1 MIGRPVVSVK
11 SVRGMRGSSNLRTL
25 AAIGFWIVL
34 GGGALWYFEPWQGS
48 GPSAPGPAMP
58 QVVQA
63 GVTPPA
69 APASASPAA
78 AVAAGDSPEVEVEV
92 DGRAGMPAGV
102 DMSVIKPD
110 SRLDQLKVA
119 LARIDAGGKPEVL
132 EDVARVSTGDRLRIA
147 IDAPE
152 PVHAYAFNQ
161 EEGGAISVMFPVDG
175 VDRGNPL
182 PAGHSELP
190 GTANGQSLSYTV
202 GSRAPR
208 EEVMLV
214 VSLVPVPELEAKH
227 TSLAAVARGT
237 AAPDPGDAELGA
249 LDTLAG
255 ALARSPV
262 ATELLVFRWMLEHQ
276 SP

>member
-1 MIGRPVVSVK
+1 MSFGRPISLK
-11 SVRGMRGSSNLRTL
+11 PVRGARGSSTLRTL
-25 AAIGFWIVL
+25 VAIAFWVL
-34 GGGALWYFEPWQGS
+34 VGGGALWQGS
-48 GPSAPGPAMP
+48 GPSAPGPALP

-63 GVTPPA
+63 GVTPPSGPA
-69 APASASPAA
+69 TAPPAE
-78 AVAAGDSPEVEVEV
+78 AVAAGESPAVEFEV
-92 DGRAGMPAGV
+92 DGRAGVPAGL
-102 DMSVIKPD
+102 DMSVIEPD
-110 SRLDQLKVA
+110 SRLDRLKVA

-132 EDVARVSTGDRLRIA
+132 EQTARVSTGDRLRIA

-182 PAGHSELP
+182 PTGHSELP

-202 GSRAPR
+202 ASRAPR
-208 EEVMLV
+208 EEVLLV
-214 VSLVPVPELEAKH
+214 VSLVPVPELEAKL

-249 LDTLAG
+249 LNALSG
-255 ALARSPV
+255 GLARSPV
-262 ATELLVFRWMLEHQ
+262 ATELLVFRWTLEHQ

>member
-1 MIGRPVVSVK
+1 MSLESARHV
-11 SVRGMRGSSNLRTL
+11 RGSSNLRTL
-25 AAIGFWIVL
+25 GAIAFWIVV

-48 GPSAPGPAMP
+48 GPASPGPAMP
-58 QVVQA
+58 QVMQA

-69 APASASPAA
+69 APTTAPPSES
-78 AVAAGDSPEVEVEV
+78 VAAGDAPAVEVEV
-92 DGRAGMPAGV
+92 DGRPGMPAGV

-110 SRLDQLKVA
+110 TRLDRLKVA

-132 EDVARVSTGDRLRIA
+132 EDTARVAAGDRLRIA

-152 PVHAYAFNQ
+152 PVHVYAFNQ

-202 GSRAPR
+202 ASRAPR
-208 EEVMLV
+208 EEVLLV
-214 VSLVPVPELEAKH
+214 VSLVPVPELEAKRA
-227 TSLAAVARGT
+227 SLAAVARGT

-249 LDTLAG
+249 LNTLGG

>member
-1 MIGRPVVSVK
+1 MSGRIVESLKP
-11 SVRGMRGSSNLRTL
+11 VRGMRGSSNLRTL
-25 AAIGFWIVL
+25 AAIAFWIVV

-63 GVTPPA
+63 GVTPA
-69 APASASPAA
+69 APASSPPAA
-78 AVAAGDSPEVEVEV
+78 AVAAGESPAVEVEV

-119 LARIDAGGKPEVL
+119 LARIDGGGKPEVL
-132 EDVARVSTGDRLRIA
+132 EELARVSTGDRLRIA

-175 VDRGNPL
+175 VDRSNPL
-182 PAGHSELP
+182 PAGQSELP

-214 VSLVPVPELEAKH
+214 VSLVPVPELEAKRS
-227 TSLAAVARGT
+227 SLAAVARGA

-249 LDTLAG
+249 LNTLAG
-255 ALARSPV
+255 GLARSPV

>member
-1 MIGRPVVSVK
+1 MSMFAT
-11 SVRGMRGSSNLRTL
+11 SVRRVRGSSNLRTL
-25 AAIGFWIVL
+25 VAIAFWIVI
-34 GGGALWYFEPWQGS
+34 GGGALWYFEPWQGPGPS
-48 GPSAPGPAMP
+48 GPGLAVP

-63 GVTPPA
+63 AVTAPSAPATAPPA
-69 APASASPAA
+69 G
-78 AVAAGDSPEVEVEV
+78 AVAAGEPSAAEIEV
-92 DGRAGMPAGV
+92 DGRRGMPAGV

-110 SRLDQLKVA
+110 TRLDRLKVA

-132 EDVARVSTGDRLRIA
+132 EETARVATGDRLRIA

-182 PAGHSELP
+182 PAGQSELP

-202 GSRAPR
+202 ASRAPR
-208 EEVMLV
+208 EEVLLV
-214 VSLVPVPELEAKH
+214 VSLVPVPELEAKR

-249 LDTLAG
+249 LANLAG
-255 ALARSPV
+255 GLARSPV
-262 ATELLVFRWMLEHQ
+262 ATELLAFRWVLEHP